1 MIVRIMG
8 EGQYRIDDSG
18 RDQLNELDNAA
29 VAAAEGGDEAT
40 FLQAFAALVAHVREV
55 GSPLDDEELE
65 GSDVLIPP
73 ADISF
78 DEVRHEFTGEGL
90 IPD

>member
-8 EGQYRIDDSG
+8 EGQYRIDDSD
-18 RDQLNELDNAA
+18 RDNLNELDNAA

-40 FLQAFAALVAHVREV
+40 FLQTFAALIEHVREV
-55 GSPLDDEELE
+55 GTPLEGDELE

-78 DEVRHEFTGEGL
+78 AEVKDEFTGEGL

>member
-1 MIVRIMG
+1 V
-8 EGQYRIDDSG
+8 Q
-18 RDQLNELDNAA
+18 
-29 VAAAEGGDEAT
+29 
-40 FLQAFAALVAHVREV
+40 HVREV
-55 GSPLDDEELE
+55 GTPLGDDELE

-78 DEVRHEFTGEGL
+78 DEVRDEFTGEGL